1 MAELAAEPAA
11 LRDYMARQ
19 GPAAGLA
26 RRWVLPLAVPATF
39 TPPAQ
44 ADRAAMFDTLISLLR
59 FYKTIYNPRNR
70 RQSSLFS

>member
-11 LRDYMARQ
+11 LGDYMARR

-44 ADRAAMFDTLISLLR
+44 ADRAAVFDTLISL
-59 FYKTIYNPRNR
+59 
-70 RQSSLFS
+70 

>member
-1 MAELAAEPAA
+1 MFTVAELAAEPAA
-11 LRDYMARQ
+11 LGDYMARR

-44 ADRAAMFDTLISLLR
+44 ADRAAVFDQRKYDAS
-59 FYKTIYNPRNR
+59 
-70 RQSSLFS
+70 SSLQITPSSALTL